1 MSRRTKLFL
10 LIGFAVVGVGG
21 VVALSA
27 AKKGNK
33 ATEVRLEAVGKRDLT
48 SSVTASGRIEAKR
61 TVDVTA
67 DITGRITH
75 IMVKEGE
82 LVREGQLLLQIDPF
96 QYTANLK
103 RAEAL
108 LASGEAGLVQARA
121 NRDQAQRSLDRTK
134 ELQRTGNNLVSA
146 EQVEVAQTAYEVSLA
161 NFTSAMA
168 QTAQA
173 RAGVQEARDNLNRT
187 RLYAPIAGRVVR
199 LPVEVGEV
207 AVPGTFSRENA
218 LLMTIADLSVVL
230 AKVRVDET
238 DVVRLTYGDSVR
250 VNIDAYPD
258 TFFTGRV
265 TMISNAAQISG
276 GQLQSAQADRAV
288 DFDVEITL
296 DAPPRDI
303 RPDLSATARIVTEVR
318 TQSLS
323 IPIIALTVRQHSALQ
338 GDSAQAVTLATSG
351 ERPAAPAAGGEA
363 AKPKETEGVF
373 VVANGVARFRPVKVG
388 IAGEEY
394 FEVINGL
401 AEGDTIVAG
410 TYQAIRDLK
419 DSSRVRASQSGPQ
432 GPGGSR

>member
-75 IMVKEGE
+75 IMVKEGDM
-82 LVREGQLLLQIDPF
+82 VREGQLLLQIDPF

-146 EQVEVAQTAYEVSLA
+146 EQVEVAQTSYEVSLA
-161 NFTSAMA
+161 NYTSAAA

-187 RLYAPIAGRVVR
+187 RLYAPITGRVVR

-238 DVVRLTYGDSVR
+238 DVVRLAFGDSVR
-250 VNIDAYPD
+250 VSIDAYPD

-265 TMISNAAQISG
+265 TMISNAAQISAG
-276 GQLQSAQADRAV
+276 SLQSAQADRAV
-288 DFDVEITL
+288 DFDVEVTL

-303 RPDLSATARIVTEVR
+303 RPDLSATARIVTEMR
-318 TQSLS
+318 NQALS
-323 IPIIALTVRQHSALQ
+323 IPIIALTVRQHSEMQ

-351 ERPAAPAAGGEA
+351 ARPATPAATGGDA

-373 VVANGVARFRPVKVG
+373 LVTNGVARFRPVKVG

-394 FEVINGL
+394 FEVVSGL

-419 DSSRVRASQSGPQ
+419 DSSKVRAAQAQ
-432 GPGGSR
+432 GGAAGAH

>member
-27 AKKGNK
+27 AKRASR
-33 ATEVRLEAVGKRDLT
+33 ATEVRMEAVGKRDLT

-75 IMVKEGE
+75 IMVKEGDM
-82 LVREGQLLLQIDPF
+82 VREGQLLLQIDPF
-96 QYTANLK
+96 QYNANLK

-108 LASGEAGLVQARA
+108 LASAEAGLVQARA
-121 NRDQAQRSLDRTK
+121 NRDQSQRSLDRAK
-134 ELQRTGNNLVSA
+134 ELQSTGNNLISA
-146 EQVEVAQTAYEVSLA
+146 EQVEQAQTAYEVSVA
-161 NFTSAMA
+161 NYTSAMA

-173 RAGVQEARDNLNRT
+173 RAGVQEARDNLDRT

-238 DVVRLTYGDSVR
+238 DVVRLTHGDSVR

-258 TFFTGRV
+258 TAFTGRV

-276 GQLQSAQADRAV
+276 GQIASAQADRAV
-288 DFDVEITL
+288 DFDVEVTL
-296 DAPPRDI
+296 DAPPADI
-303 RPDLSATARIVTEVR
+303 RPDLSATARIVTEMR
-318 TQSLS
+318 KQTLS
-323 IPIIALTVRQHSALQ
+323 IPIIALTVRQHSEMQ
-338 GDSAQAVTLATSG
+338 GDSAQAVALATSG
-351 ERPAAPAAGGEA
+351 ERTAAAPAATAGA
-363 AKPKETEGVF
+363 PKPKETEGVF
-373 VVANGVARFRPVKVG
+373 LVANGIARFRPVKVG

-394 FEVINGL
+394 FEVVDGL

-419 DSSRVRASQSGPQ
+419 DSSRVRAGGPQ
-432 GPGGSR
+432 GPGGAH